1 VTDFDTASLVLPV
14 PEHWPVPPKK
24 PAFHGLAGDLAMAA
38 EPYTEADPV
47 AILVQFLVA
56 FGNVVGRGPHRMI
69 GATPHRSNEFAVCS
83 VMTTTTNVNRSQ
95 TRAARVEGS
104 PAHRDWITLRH
115 SRRGGQP
122 ASDFRI

>member
-1 VTDFDTASLVLPV
+1 MTDFDTASLVMAV

-56 FGNVVGRGPHRMI
+56 FGNVVGRGPHRVI
-69 GATPHRSNEFAVCS
+69 GATPHRSNEFAVIVGTS
-83 VMTTTTNVNRSQ
+83 PKAFLQNP
-95 TRAARVEGS
+95 RVS
-104 PAHRDWITLRH
+104 
-115 SRRGGQP
+115 
-122 ASDFRI
+122 